1 MKNNQNIHVEVAI
14 IGTGTAGMG
23 AYREVRKHIDSIALI
38 EGGHYG
44 TTCARVGCM
53 PSKLLIAPGEL
64 RHNTEKF
71 ADFGL
76 QGKIPSVDGKAVMK
90 RVKDE
95 RDRFVGFVNEDID
108 SFDEKHRIQAYASFV
123 DDHTL
128 SLSTGGTL
136 TADKIIIATGSRPNI
151 PGFFEQAKDL
161 LITNDDVFYWDDLP
175 KSIAVFGAG
184 VIGLELGQALH
195 RLGVHTHLFG
205 VGDAVGPLSDPEV
218 IATSLEIF
226 KDEFPFHSNG
236 QVKSIERTDKGVQIT
251 FKPTPDS
258 EEVTETF
265 DYLLAATGRKTN
277 IDNIGIENT
286 SLELDGR
293 GVPIYNL
300 MSMQCGD
307 SHIFI
312 AGDVNGDIPLLHEA
326 ADEGRLADENASIF
340 PQVFKKARKT
350 SLGVVFSDP
359 QIATV
364 GMSFRALTE
373 KLGCHFASGSVSFTG
388 QGRSRVMLVNKGLLK
403 VYGDK
408 ETGVLL
414 GAEMIGPHNEHIA
427 HLLAWVIQL
436 RMTVSEVLQMPF
448 YHPVIEEGLRSA
460 LRDLLF
466 NLGMGAHPPLRCIDC
481 GPGA

>member
-1 MKNNQNIHVEVAI
+1 MHSNQTEPHPANSYI
-14 IGTGTAGMG
+14 INDL
-23 AYREVRKHIDSIALI
+23 YS
-38 EGGHYG
+38 
-44 TTCARVGCM
+44 
-53 PSKLLIAPGEL
+53 
-64 RHNTEKF
+64 N
-71 ADFGL
+71 
-76 QGKIPSVDGKAVMK
+76 
-90 RVKDE
+90 VK
-95 RDRFVGFVNEDID
+95 
-108 SFDEKHRIQAYASFV
+108 
-123 DDHTL
+123 
-128 SLSTGGTL
+128 
-136 TADKIIIATGSRPNI
+136 
-151 PGFFEQAKDL
+151 
-161 LITNDDVFYWDDLP
+161 
-175 KSIAVFGAG
+175 
-184 VIGLELGQALH
+184 
-195 RLGVHTHLFG
+195 
-205 VGDAVGPLSDPEV
+205 
-218 IATSLEIF
+218 LEIF

-326 ADEGRLADENASIF
+326 ADEGRLAGENASTF